1 MKVLFLDSVHEILQ
15 QELEANGF
23 ECHHDYTSSYADIKS
38 KIGLFDGIVIRSRIP
53 IDRGLLAA
61 GMLKFVARSGAGLEN
76 IDLVAA
82 KEMDVQIF
90 SSPEGNMDAV
100 AEHAMGML
108 LMLMNHLKRADA
120 EVRAGIWR
128 RAENRGTELKGKTV
142 GIVGYGHMGSAFAQR
157 LRGFGCTIIAHDKY
171 KIGFGNDVVE
181 EVSKAEL
188 LERSDII
195 SVHLPLSAE
204 THHYIDRSFILAA
217 GKPFILINTARGLH
231 VDIAA
236 LLTELDN
243 GKVIGACL
251 DVFEF
256 EKSSFESIDT
266 DRATLFEQLISREDV
281 VLSPHIAGWTHES
294 YVKLSSFL
302 AQKIIAHFGH

>member
-1 MKVLFLDSVHEILQ
+1 MRVLFLDSVHEILQ

-23 ECHHDYTSSYADIKS
+23 VCDHDYASSYADIKS
-38 KIGLFDGIVIRSRIP
+38 KIASYDGIVIRSRIP

-76 IDLVAA
+76 IDLAA
-82 KEMDVQIF
+82 ANELGTQIF

-100 AEHAMGML
+100 AEHAIGML

-120 EVRAGIWR
+120 EVRAGVWR
-128 RAENRGTELKGKTV
+128 RAENRGTEVKGKTV
-142 GIVGYGHMGSAFAQR
+142 GIIGYGHMGSAFAQR
-157 LRGFGCTIIAHDKY
+157 LSGFGCKIIAHDKY
-171 KIGFGNDVVE
+171 KHGFGNEQVE
-181 EVSKAEL
+181 EVTKAEL

-195 SVHLPLSAE
+195 SLHLPLSLE

-236 LLTELDN
+236 LLDGLES
-243 GKVIGACL
+243 GKVVGACL
-251 DVFEF
+251 DVLEF

-266 DRATLFEQLISREDV
+266 DHATLFQQLIARADV

-302 AQKIIAHFGH
+302 AKKIVAQFG

>member
-76 IDLVAA
+76 IDLAA
-82 KEMDVQIF
+82 ANELGVQIF

-108 LMLMNHLKRADA
+108 LMLINHLKRADA

-128 RAENRGTELKGKTV
+128 RAENRGTEVKGKTV
-142 GIVGYGHMGSAFAQR
+142 GIIGYGHMGSSLAQR
-157 LRGFGCTIIAHDKY
+157 LSGFGCKIIAHDKY
-171 KIGFGNDVVE
+171 KIGFGNELVE

-195 SVHLPLSAE
+195 SVHLPLSVE
-204 THHYIDRSFILAA
+204 THHYIDHSFILAA

-231 VDIAA
+231 VDITA
-236 LLTELDN
+236 LLGGLES

-251 DVFEF
+251 DVIEF

-266 DRATLFEQLISREDV
+266 QHATLFKQLTAREDV

-302 AQKIIAHFGH
+302 AKKIIAKFG

>member
-1 MKVLFLDSVHEILQ
+1 MRVLFLDSVHEILQ

-23 ECHHDYTSSYADIKS
+23 VCDHDYSSSYADIKS
-38 KIGLFDGIVIRSRIP
+38 KIASYDGIVIRSRIP
-53 IDRGLLAA
+53 VDRGLLAA

-76 IDLVAA
+76 IDLAA
-82 KEMDVQIF
+82 ANELGTQIF

-100 AEHAMGML
+100 AEHAIGML

-120 EVRAGIWR
+120 EVRAGVWR
-128 RAENRGTELKGKTV
+128 RAENRGTEVKGKTV
-142 GIVGYGHMGSAFAQR
+142 GIIGYGHMGSAFAQR
-157 LRGFGCTIIAHDKY
+157 LSGFGCTIIAHDKY
-171 KIGFGNDVVE
+171 KHGFGNDCIE
-181 EVSKAEL
+181 EVSKDEL

-195 SVHLPLSAE
+195 SIHLPLSDE
-204 THHYIDRSFILAA
+204 TRHYVDSSFILAA

-236 LLTELDN
+236 LLDGLES
-243 GKVIGACL
+243 GKVVGACL
-251 DVFEF
+251 DVLEF

-266 DRATLFEQLISREDV
+266 DHATLFQQLIARADV

-302 AQKIIAHFGH
+302 AKKIVDQFG

>member
-1 MKVLFLDSVHEILQ
+1 MRVLFLDSVHEILQ

-23 ECHHDYTSSYADIKS
+23 VCDHDYASSYADIKS
-38 KIGLFDGIVIRSRIP
+38 KIASYDGIVIRSRIP

-76 IDLVAA
+76 IDLAA
-82 KEMDVQIF
+82 ANELGTQIF

-100 AEHAMGML
+100 AEHAIGML

-120 EVRAGIWR
+120 EVRAGVWR
-128 RAENRGTELKGKTV
+128 RAENRGTEVKGKTV
-142 GIVGYGHMGSAFAQR
+142 GIIGYGHMGSAFAQR
-157 LRGFGCTIIAHDKY
+157 LSGFGCKIIAHDKY
-171 KIGFGNDVVE
+171 KHGFGNEQVE

-195 SVHLPLSAE
+195 SLHLPLSLE

-236 LLTELDN
+236 LLDGLES
-243 GKVIGACL
+243 GKVVGACL
-251 DVFEF
+251 DVLEF

-266 DRATLFEQLISREDV
+266 DHATLFQQLIARADV

-302 AQKIIAHFGH
+302 AKKIVAQFG

>member
-120 EVRAGIWR
+120 EVRAGIWL

-256 EKSSFESIDT
+256 EKSSFESIET
-266 DRATLFEQLISREDV
+266 DHATLFEQLISREDV